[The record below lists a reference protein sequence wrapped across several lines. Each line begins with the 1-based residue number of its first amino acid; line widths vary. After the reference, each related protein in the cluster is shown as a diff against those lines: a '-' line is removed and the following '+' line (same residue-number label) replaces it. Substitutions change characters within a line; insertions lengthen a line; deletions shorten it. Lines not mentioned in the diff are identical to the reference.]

1 MRPKEIIRCFK
12 NVSEAGTDKWTARC
26 PNHEDGKNSLSIS
39 VGDDGRTLLF
49 CHASCATADV
59 LRAAGLKARDLFAD
73 SNGSVG
79 GKVKATKPKGKVVA
93 SYDYHD
99 ASGNL
104 VYQAVRLE
112 PKSFRQRRPDG
123 NDGWHW
129 NMDGVDRVLYRLP
142 ELIQSDADAVIFV
155 VEGEKDVDRL
165 RELGCTAT
173 CNVGGAGKWR
183 DEFGDNL
190 RERHVVVLP
199 DNDGAGRKHAKDV
212 ANSLSGVASCV
223 KVVELP
229 DLQPKGDVSDWLE
242 AGSTIEQ
249 LMEIA
254 ASANEWVPT
263 KTATK
268 KKASGFEHGLIKEVA
283 DRIEKTDHFAQDE
296 AGNIYRYNAGVYK
309 SRGSEFI
316 KRSVKRV
323 LDELDLMRD
332 WSTRLAESVVEF
344 IRVDSPELWKKP
356 ADVVN
361 LVNGLL
367 RLSDRTL
374 LPHTPKHLS
383 ATQLPVR
390 YDPDATCPATDEFDS
405 QVFPDD
411 AVILS
416 HEIAACLINPQLKIQ
431 KALLFIGEGGNGKS
445 RKLNQYKAFIGS
457 PNCAAVSLHD
467 LEANRFATSRLF
479 GKLANICPDLPSK
492 HLSGTSRFKAITGGD
507 EITAEFKFKTSF
519 EFRCHAKLIFSAN
532 HPPQSDD
539 ASEAFFD
546 RWLVVPFAGRFRG
559 TAHEIPEAQLDAKL
573 TAPEELSGLLNHALA
588 VMDRLASSA
597 RFSEPDSVEQAH
609 REFYAATD
617 PFAVWLDQFTVDDP
631 NAVASKELL
640 RSAYG
645 AECERRGMA
654 RMTQTAFGLA
664 FSRLRPNVER
674 KQRTLNG
681 RVQWCYIGIGM
692 VDTDAEHLTPITGL
706 TGFYHRNHCS
716 DSEDSGGQEVR
727 GNLKKERVVNP
738 VRGVIDSTSPADGD
752 DEVQEYRF

>member
-1 MRPKEIIRCFK
+1 MQPQEIIRHFE
-12 NVSEAGTDKWTARC
+12 NIADAGEGKWMGRC
-26 PNHEDGKNSLSIS
+26 PGHNDSKNSLSIS
-39 VGDDGRTLLF
+39 VGDDGRSLMH
-49 CHASCATADV
+49 CHAGCATSDI
-59 LRAAGLKARDLFAD
+59 LRAVGLKAKDLFVS

-79 GKVKATKPKGKVVA
+79 GKIKATKPKGKIVA
-93 SYDYHD
+93 TYDYHD
-99 ASGNL
+99 ANGNL
-104 VYQAVRLE
+104 VYQAVRLD

-123 NDGWHW
+123 NGWLW

-142 ELIQSDADAVIFV
+142 EIIQSDTNTVIFAP
-155 VEGEKDVDRL
+155 EGEKDADVL

-183 DEFGDNL
+183 DEFGEHL
-190 RERHVVVLP
+190 RGRHVVILP
-199 DNDGAGRKHAKDV
+199 DNDDPGRKHGEDV
-212 ANSLSGVASCV
+212 ANSLAGVASRV
-223 KVVELP
+223 QVVELP
-229 DLQPKGDVSDWLE
+229 DVKPKGDVSDWLD
-242 AGSTIEQ
+242 AGGTIAK
-249 LMEIA
+249 LMDIVGSA
-254 ASANEWVPT
+254 AEWTPT
-263 KTATK
+263 KTAAK

-296 AGNIYRYNAGVYK
+296 AGNVYRYNAGVYK

-344 IRVDSPELWKKP
+344 IRVDSPELWKEP
-356 ADVVN
+356 ADVANVA
-361 LVNGLL
+361 NGLL

-383 ATQLPVR
+383 ATQLPVK

-457 PNCAAVSLHD
+457 PSCAAVSLHD
-467 LEANRFATSRLF
+467 LEANRFAAARLF

-519 EFRCHAKLIFSAN
+519 EFKCHAKLIFSAN
-532 HPPQSDD
+532 HPPRSDD

-559 TAHEIPEAQLDAKL
+559 TAQEIPEAQLDAKL

-597 RFSEPDSVEQAH
+597 RFSEPGSIQQAH

-631 NAVASKELL
+631 DAVASQELL
-640 RSAYG
+640 RSSYG

-654 RMTQTAFGLA
+654 RMTKSAFGLA
-664 FSRLRPNVER
+664 FSRLRPLTSR

-681 RVQWCYIGIGM
+681 RVQWCYVGIGLSEM
-692 VDTDAEHLTPITGL
+692 GSTHFTDLTDL
-706 TGFYHRNHCS
+706 TDFPHRNYCS
-716 DSEDSGGQEVR
+716 DSDDSGCQEVQ
-727 GNLKKERVVNP
+727 GNLKKGNP
-738 VRGVIDSTSPADGD
+738 VKSVKSVNDATSPEGD
-752 DEVQEYRF
+752 EDETQEYRF